1 MHRELPYPFGIVAVM
16 VSEKRGPALVASRC
30 HRLLFVARSRD
41 DVPRPYVISRPM
53 FGFSISSID
62 SALCVRSNKVKRC
75 FGHIKLPY
83 PVENIIRCLLRSQV
97 TKIQLQTHLNT
108 YKCNLQ
114 PYL

>member
-16 VSEKRGPALVASRC
+16 VSEKGGPALVASRC
-30 HRLLFVARSRD
+30 NRLLFVARSRD

-62 SALCVRSNKVKRC
+62 SALCVRSNKEKRC

-83 PVENIIRCLLRSQV
+83 PVENIIRCLLCSQV

-108 YKCNLQ
+108 
-114 PYL
+114 